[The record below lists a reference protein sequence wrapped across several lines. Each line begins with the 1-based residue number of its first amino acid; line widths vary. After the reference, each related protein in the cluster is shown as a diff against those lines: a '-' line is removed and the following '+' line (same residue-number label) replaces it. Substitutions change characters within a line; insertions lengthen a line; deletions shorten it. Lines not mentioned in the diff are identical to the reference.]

1 MAREALTSFSSSCST
16 YYDIKPTMII
26 YIVIEVAMN
35 GLFDIN
41 LSIYTYLWSEE
52 CMDNLFYVGYVHII
66 DIWKKMKYGM
76 NWKWSVFTLIRDH
89 FAFIQNRFLWTNRY
103 LQSIYPYPNPF
114 RKPYL

>member
-1 MAREALTSFSSSCST
+1 MVREALTSFSSSCST

-52 CMDNLFYVGYVHII
+52 CILNSSMLDMTILLIFAI
-66 DIWKKMKYGM
+66 
-76 NWKWSVFTLIRDH
+76 KWNMGWIENEVFSL
-89 FAFIQNRFLWTNRY
+89 
-103 LQSIYPYPNPF
+103 S
-114 RKPYL
+114 